1 MLCFVSMYLPES
13 TSYHAVNM
21 LSFIL
26 CIFFTSLET
35 PLFNN
40 TYHNVHLHLYY
51 TPFSF
56 KVNQKLSKTTKK
68 KEILNIFSSRSI
80 FKIKKEP
87 GVIFPLLF

>member
-13 TSYHAVNM
+13 TSCHAVNM

-40 TYHNVHLHLYY
+40 T
-51 TPFSF
+51 
-56 KVNQKLSKTTKK
+56 NQ
-68 KEILNIFSSRSI
+68 SSNMKSI
-80 FKIKKEP
+80 Y
-87 GVIFPLLF
+87 L

>member
-40 TYHNVHLHLYY
+40 TYHFILY
-51 TPFSF
+51 T
-56 KVNQKLSKTTKK
+56 NQ
-68 KEILNIFSSRSI
+68 SSNMKSI
-80 FKIKKEP
+80 Y
-87 GVIFPLLF
+87 L

>member
-1 MLCFVSMYLPES
+1 MLCFMSMYLPES

-51 TPFSF
+51 TPTSPA
-56 KVNQKLSKTTKK
+56 T
-68 KEILNIFSSRSI
+68 
-80 FKIKKEP
+80 
-87 GVIFPLLF
+87 

>member
-1 MLCFVSMYLPES
+1 MLCFASMYLPES

-40 TYHNVHLHLYY
+40 TYHNVHLYY
-51 TPFSF
+51 TPTSPA
-56 KVNQKLSKTTKK
+56 T
-68 KEILNIFSSRSI
+68 
-80 FKIKKEP
+80 
-87 GVIFPLLF
+87 